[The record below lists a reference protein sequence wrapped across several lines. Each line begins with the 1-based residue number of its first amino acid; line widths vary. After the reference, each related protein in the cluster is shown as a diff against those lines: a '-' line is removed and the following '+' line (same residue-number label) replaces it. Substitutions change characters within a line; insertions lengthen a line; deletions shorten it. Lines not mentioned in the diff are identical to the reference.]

1 MSPFYA
7 IGAHDLPKHI
17 LLRTY
22 APIGNAA
29 SLKMDFYQQLSQYII
44 TGLSIGAIYAIV
56 AMGFNIIHNATGIVN
71 FTQCEFISLG
81 GMFMYTLVILLKM
94 PVLPSFFLSMVGVT
108 LIGALIERG
117 PIRYARSQTVIVLIF
132 LTIGLSGTI
141 RGTAQQIWGT
151 DNVGVPSFS
160 GEDPI
165 RLIGGATILP
175 QHVWIFGI
183 TIVVMVLLRY
193 FFRNTTM
200 GKAMRAT
207 AVNRRAAL
215 LVGIPVNRM
224 ILFSFALSGALGA
237 VAGMIIAPI
246 STTSYDNGIMLGL
259 KGFAAAIL
267 GGYGNFAGAI
277 VGGVLLGTLE
287 SLGAGLISSHF
298 KDAIAF
304 LVLIMVLFVKPSGIM
319 GTGEA
324 ERV

>member
-1 MSPFYA
+1 
-7 IGAHDLPKHI
+7 
-17 LLRTY
+17 
-22 APIGNAA
+22 
-29 SLKMDFYQQLSQYII
+29 
-44 TGLSIGAIYAIV
+44 LSIGAIYAIV

-81 GMFMYTLVILLKM
+81 GMFMYTFVILLGM
-94 PVLPSFFLSMVGVT
+94 PLVLSFFLSMTGVT

-141 RGTAQQIWGT
+141 RGTAQQVWGT

-160 GEDPI
+160 GEAPI
-165 RLIGGATILP
+165 RLIGGAAILP
-175 QHVWIFGI
+175 QHLWIFGI
-183 TIVVMVLLRY
+183 TVAVMFLLRY
-193 FFRNTTM
+193 FFKSTTM

-207 AVNRRAAL
+207 AVNRRAAV

-224 ILFSFALSGALGA
+224 VLFSFALSGALGA

-246 STTSYDNGIMLGL
+246 STTSYDTGIMLGL

-277 VGGVLLGTLE
+277 VGGVLLGTME
-287 SLGAGLISSHF
+287 SLGAGLISSQY

-304 LVLIMVLFVKPSGIM
+304 FALILVLFVKPSGIM
-319 GTGEA
+319 GAGEVD
-324 ERV
+324 RV